1 VHALG
6 RLEFDAGGQPLR
18 IVGTVQDISHRKKA
32 EADIRHLA
40 YFDPLTGLPNRRMLL
55 ERLSNALH
63 DRALDGQHGALMF
76 IDLDHFKDLND
87 SLGHDQGDALL
98 QMVALRLL
106 GCVADNDTVS
116 RLGGDEFVLL
126 LSWLVSPP
134 QETAMQTAERV
145 AQRVIAALGRPYTL
159 GGTSH
164 TSTPSIGITLFAG
177 EGLGVDEV
185 IKRADVAMYQAKA
198 AGRNTLRFFDPRIQA
213 ETAQRL
219 QLAEDLR
226 DAIAHDQLSLQ
237 YQPQHDD
244 AGRLVGAE
252 ALLRW
257 THPVRG
263 PVSPAVFIPLAEQV
277 GLIES
282 LGQWVL
288 HTACQQLKTWLQHPD
303 LQGWHQGFSM
313 AVNVSAH
320 QFRSR
325 TFVEDVQRE
334 VLRAGLTPGLLK
346 LELTESLMV
355 HDVEDIIEK
364 MKAIR
369 PLGVHFSLDDFGT
382 GYSSLTYLKRL
393 PLDQLKIDQSFVRD
407 LLTDP
412 NDAGIARTV
421 VALGQTLGLEVI
433 AEGVE
438 TLEQRQC
445 LADMGC
451 RVYQGY
457 LFSRPIKPDEF
468 MAYALSCIK

>member
-1 VHALG
+1 
-6 RLEFDAGGQPLR
+6 
-18 IVGTVQDISHRKKA
+18 
-32 EADIRHLA
+32 
-40 YFDPLTGLPNRRMLL
+40 
-55 ERLSNALH
+55 
-63 DRALDGQHGALMF
+63 
-76 IDLDHFKDLND
+76 
-87 SLGHDQGDALL
+87 
-98 QMVALRLL
+98 LRLL
-106 GCVADNDTVS
+106 GCVGEQDTVS

-126 LSWLVSPP
+126 MPRLQLTPDDSP
-134 QETAMQTAERV
+134 QQHAERL
-145 AQRVIAALGRPYTL
+145 AQRVIAALGRPYPL

-164 TSTPSIGITLFAG
+164 TSTPSIGIALFAG
-177 EGLGVDEV
+177 EGMGVDEI

-198 AGRNTLRFFDPRIQA
+198 AGRNTLRFFDPVIQA
-213 ETAQRL
+213 EVAQRL

-226 DAIAHDQLSLQ
+226 DAVAHGQLSLL

-244 AGRLVGAE
+244 TGRLVGAE

-277 GLIES
+277 GLIEGI
-282 LGQWVL
+282 GQWVM
-288 HTACQQLKTWLQHPD
+288 HTACEQLQQWLEHPA
-303 LQGWHQGFSM
+303 LQGWQTGFSL

-325 TFVEDVQRE
+325 TFVDDVQR
-334 VLRAGLTPGLLK
+334 VLRQTGLAPGQLK

-355 HDVEDIIEK
+355 HDVEDIIGK

-369 PLGVHFSLDDFGT
+369 PLGVRFSLDDFGT
-382 GYSSLTYLKRL
+382 GYSSLSYLKRL

-421 VALGQTLGLEVI
+421 VALGQTLGLDVI

-438 TLEQRQC
+438 TDAQRQC
-445 LADMGC
+445 LAEMGC

-457 LFSRPIKPDEF
+457 FFSRPLKNADF
-468 MAYALSCIK
+468 LVYALACIQ